1 METLNLH
8 PSDAGDAI
16 PYWTSEDAAVVLE
29 QAQERAAREAYAEMM
44 ADADFPPG
52 TILSLVA

>member
-1 METLNLH
+1 MQTQLD
-8 PSDAGDAI
+8 PI
-16 PYWTSEDAAVVLE
+16 PYWTPEDAAVVLE

-44 ADADFPPG
+44 ADAEFPPG